1 MANIIRAIKVFNGQS
16 DTTKGNILAIASTD
30 CEYLELGW
38 MNMMTGERVT
48 MDYPSREFLPFLIPG
63 IWYKLDKS
71 KWPIPV
77 EAPNVFVPMTSVIQI
92 AF

>member
-1 MANIIRAIKVFNGQS
+1 MVNIIRAIKVFNGQS

-38 MNMMTGERVT
+38 MGMDGERKSNAIDVGCII
-48 MDYPSREFLPFLIPG
+48 SHIPG
-63 IWYKLDKS
+63 IWYKLDKT